1 MGKYFP
7 TQRWEKNIISKNC
20 PTCHWQILS
29 HDNGELYLNRKCI
42 VQKVEKYREQNEWFK
57 YTLNIGGMDIR
68 TDKITNKLVYNT
80 LRDKTDKSTPTA
92 EKKIKD
98 LIGDVDCSLVYSMPF
113 KITKST
119 MLQYFQFRINHGFL
133 STNSYLNKIKRIDTN
148 LCEHCNE
155 IDELEHYVSCKWT
168 EALRLATLKQ
178 LHGTGVRKNKLVER
192 RNFIWSFKSWQKVFT
207 VKLVSSL
214 PEILYL

>member
-1 MGKYFP
+1 MY
-7 TQRWEKNIISKNC
+7 C
-20 PTCHWQILS
+20 PS
-29 HDNGELYLNRKCI
+29 RKI
-42 VQKVEKYREQNEWFK
+42 REQNEWFK

-133 STNSYLNKIKRIDTN
+133 STNSYPNKIKRIDTN

-155 IDELEHYVSCKWT
+155 IDELEHYVSCK
-168 EALRLATLKQ
+168 
-178 LHGTGVRKNKLVER
+178 
-192 RNFIWSFKSWQKVFT
+192 
-207 VKLVSSL
+207 
-214 PEILYL
+214 

>member
-1 MGKYFP
+1 
-7 TQRWEKNIISKNC
+7 
-20 PTCHWQILS
+20 
-29 HDNGELYLNRKCI
+29 
-42 VQKVEKYREQNEWFK
+42 
-57 YTLNIGGMDIR
+57 MDIR

-92 EKKIKD
+92 KKKIKD

-155 IDELEHYVSCKWT
+155 IDELEHVSCK
-168 EALRLATLKQ
+168 
-178 LHGTGVRKNKLVER
+178 
-192 RNFIWSFKSWQKVFT
+192 
-207 VKLVSSL
+207 
-214 PEILYL
+214 

>member
-1 MGKYFP
+1 MYCP
-7 TQRWEKNIISKNC
+7 SRKN
-20 PTCHWQILS
+20 T
-29 HDNGELYLNRKCI
+29 
-42 VQKVEKYREQNEWFK
+42 EQNEWFK

-98 LIGDVDCSLVYSMPF
+98 LVGDIDCSLVYSMPF

-133 STNSYLNKIKRIDTN
+133 FTNSYLNKIKRIDTIF
-148 LCEHCNE
+148 CENCHE
-155 IDELEHYVSCKWT
+155 IDELEHYVSCK
-168 EALRLATLKQ
+168 
-178 LHGTGVRKNKLVER
+178 
-192 RNFIWSFKSWQKVFT
+192 
-207 VKLVSSL
+207 
-214 PEILYL
+214 